1 MVLGW
6 PFGKKQ
12 QKEVQG
18 ILGIEEVELTKE
30 ELNLLAKEDDIRKEL
45 DELEAKDRARE
56 GQLIQTREDARRAL
70 EKGNHALVDKLMKE
84 YEEFSGGLLENISNE
99 VQKNELRIKLEA
111 ARAARIKKGLIEAR
125 EAERVAG

>member
-45 DELEAKDRARE
+45 DELEAKDHARE